1 MKLISDR
8 LLRQCKGLMIYNKIE
23 RVLVINKQ
31 IFNYYNT
38 NFMLEITS
46 KVQKVN
52 QKYTFTHKLTTKRNF
67 QTSSLFFCSTGKAG
81 LPGFLRKTHPIA
93 TQK

>member
-1 MKLISDR
+1 MV
-8 LLRQCKGLMIYNKIE
+8 YNKIE
-23 RVLVINKQ
+23 LVLVIAEQ

-38 NFMLEITS
+38 NFSLEITS

-67 QTSSLFFCSTGKAG
+67 QFIFSHHGMERTGLWDIKGSEGYIYFAFKNKSDG
-81 LPGFLRKTHPIA
+81 GIS
-93 TQK
+93 